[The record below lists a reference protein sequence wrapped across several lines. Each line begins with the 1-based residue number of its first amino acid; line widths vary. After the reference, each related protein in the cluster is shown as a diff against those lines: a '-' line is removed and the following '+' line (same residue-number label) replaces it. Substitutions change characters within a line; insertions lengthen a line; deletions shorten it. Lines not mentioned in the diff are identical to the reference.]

1 MTLEII
7 HTEEINI
14 SEEEFYNRLGKGLKN
29 LRWEQIRKG
38 KHVTQTDVANHVG
51 CTFQQI
57 QKYEK
62 GANRPSEFRSRKM
75 IEYLGMDYNKFLI
88 KNGLINEKSTVVP
101 NS

>member
-14 SEEEFYNRLGKGLKN
+14 SEEEFYIRLGKGLKN
-29 LRWEQIRKG
+29 LRYNQG
-38 KHVTQTDVANHVG
+38 KHVTQSDVANYIG
-51 CTFQQI
+51 CTFQQV

-62 GANRPSEFRSRKM
+62 GVNRPSEFRSRKM

-88 KNGLINEKSTVVP
+88 KYGLINEKSTVVP